1 MLNVNWTDDA
11 LLAAIKSGGVE
22 RDAALKRLYLR
33 PGLREAVIRL
43 VRDNQGSMQD
53 AQDVFQETLIL
64 FDRNVREGR
73 FEGRSLLGTYFVA
86 IAKWH
91 WLTLRRQQNRYTDLA
106 PIHYEEA
113 VESPEA
119 TTIRGE
125 QRQMLQNA
133 LEQLGGRCKEL
144 LLLYQME
151 HPMEEIAQLMGYN
164 NADVA
169 KKEAYRCRI
178 RLREVLEK
186 THDGQRSE
194 WRTNNP

>member
-11 LLAAIKSGGVE
+11 LLDAIKSGGAE
-22 RDAALKRLYLR
+22 REAALKRLYLR

-43 VRDNQGSMQD
+43 VRDNQGSLQD

-91 WLTLRRQQNRYTDLA
+91 WITVRRKQNRYTDLA
-106 PIHYEEA
+106 PIHYEAA

-119 TTIRGE
+119 TTIRDE

-133 LEQLGGRCKEL
+133 LEQMGGRCKEL

-186 THDGQRSE
+186 TRDGYRNE
-194 WRTNNP
+194 WPTK